1 MPVHSVGGQRWTHTG
16 ENSGGDKIYERSG
29 VSLAGR
35 DYDALT
41 KDELQELLELRG
53 LPKSGNKE
61 ELVARL
67 QESD

>member
-1 MPVHSVGGQRWTHTG
+1 MPVHSVGGQRWVHTG
-16 ENSGGDKIYERSG
+16 ENSGGDKIYERAG

-53 LPKSGNKE
+53 LPKSGNKD